1 MRLSILL
8 AIAVI
13 LGLMFGL
20 GITIV
25 ELGASPSGAVDSI
38 FAAKNVKI
46 DPHGPKVEVD
56 SDDFNFGTMERESFK
71 SHVFTIKNVGEAPL
85 LLNKGEST
93 CRCTTFDLEK
103 TELKQGESATVKIE
117 WHATVPPGD
126 FGQSAKVNTNDPA
139 RPQISFR
146 ISGKVTFSY
155 TVQPTNLV
163 FTGISANQP
172 ASAEVKIYS
181 YRPGNLEIVGDP
193 KFSDDQTAKY
203 FSVETKPM
211 SPEMIKENPEATSGI
226 LATVAIK
233 PGLPLGTFHQT
244 VDLKLSL
251 KDNPVVSLP
260 IEGSIVSD
268 LHVVGRGWDDDHSL
282 LTFETVNGEEGAKAH
297 LFILAGGPYRKQ
309 IHPKVVSVTPDVTPP
324 LLKVTL
330 GEPTESEGSDQTRIP
345 LTIEIP
351 PGSRPAIHLGGAEGK
366 LGEITIET
374 GHPEAPTMKIRV
386 RFAVKE

>member
-1 MRLSILL
+1 
-8 AIAVI
+8 
-13 LGLMFGL
+13 
-20 GITIV
+20 
-25 ELGASPSGAVDSI
+25 
-38 FAAKNVKI
+38 
-46 DPHGPKVEVD
+46 
-56 SDDFNFGTMERESFK
+56 MERDSFK

-93 CRCTTFDLEK
+93 CRCTTFDVEK
-103 TELKQGESATVKIE
+103 TELEPSESTSVKIE

-181 YRPGNLEIVGDP
+181 YRPGDLEIVGEP
-193 KFSDDQTAKY
+193 KLSDEQTVKY

-211 SPEMIKENPEATSGI
+211 STEMIQENPEAASGI
-226 LATVAIK
+226 LATITVK

-251 KDNPVVSLP
+251 KENPVVSLP
-260 IEGSIVSD
+260 IEGSVVSD

-282 LTFETVNGEEGAKAH
+282 LTFETVNSEEGATAH

-309 IHPKVVSVTPDVTPP
+309 IHPKIISVTPDVTPP
-324 LLKVTL
+324 LLKATL
-330 GEPTESEGSDQTRIP
+330 GDPMDSEGSDQTRIP

-351 PGSRPAIHLGGAEGK
+351 PGSRSAIHLGGAEGK
-366 LGEITIET
+366 LGEIIIET